1 MEDGVRQGE
10 SRAVVGSR
18 LAASVQR
25 KEHRARL
32 KGTTLLVDGDASA
45 SGSSRR
51 DGANVRGRRTK
62 GRRMR
67 DGGLTAEYGMRALR
81 HSHPHVYLMLVEMC
95 RRRRPGR
102 VIKLRRA

>member
-1 MEDGVRQGE
+1 
-10 SRAVVGSR
+10 
-18 LAASVQR
+18 
-25 KEHRARL
+25 
-32 KGTTLLVDGDASA
+32 
-45 SGSSRR
+45 
-51 DGANVRGRRTK
+51 
-62 GRRMR
+62 MR